1 MVGVDCQPFATTRWV
16 CDITDTARLR
26 DAMGETEAVVHTA
39 SLHAPHVGVRSDRE
53 FERVNL
59 HALETLLEL
68 ALARGVVCFVYT
80 STTALYG
87 DAVVDSACR
96 WIDEQV
102 EPIPRTI
109 FHRTKLAAEAMVAGA
124 TSSTLRTRVLRMS
137 RCFPEAADQMAVYRQ
152 HRGVD
157 VRDVAD
163 AHALALADGRSGH
176 QWRWSVAT
184 HRFGVQTRVHWR
196 IRQQRS
202 SAALHRLWRV
212 RSDSGPGRCRRRSIA
227 STMPL
232 TLGVCGAGVRATVT
246 G

>member
-1 MVGVDCQPFATTRWV
+1 
-16 CDITDTARLR
+16 
-26 DAMGETEAVVHTA
+26 MGEAEAVVHTA

-80 STTALYG
+80 STTAVYG

-109 FHRTKLAAEAMVAGA
+109 YHRTKLAAEAMVAGA

-137 RCFPEAADQMAVYRQ
+137 RCFPEAADQMAVYRL

-176 QWRWSVAT
+176 QLAVVSGHTPFRRADASALAHSAAEVIGRRAPSLARAFRLRAWALPSTIDRIYDAT
-184 HRFGVQTRVHWR
+184 HARRLWGWR
-196 IRQQRS
+196 SRYGYREVLNQLDRRSLEVLPPVAAARDIRQQ
-202 SAALHRLWRV
+202 
-212 RSDSGPGRCRRRSIA
+212 
-227 STMPL
+227 
-232 TLGVCGAGVRATVT
+232 
-246 G
+246 